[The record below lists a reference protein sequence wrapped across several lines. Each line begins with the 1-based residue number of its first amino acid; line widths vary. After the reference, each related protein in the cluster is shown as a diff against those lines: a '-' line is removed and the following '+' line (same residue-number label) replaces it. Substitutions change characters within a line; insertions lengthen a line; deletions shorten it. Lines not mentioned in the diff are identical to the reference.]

1 MASDDLRVKIPYYN
15 SILPNAP
22 DVKQITKKTRKRYV
36 FMRIHAVFRG
46 TF

>member
-22 DVKQITKKTRKRYV
+22 VVKQLAKKTRKCYV
-36 FMRIHAVFRG
+36 FSLKILIIL
-46 TF
+46 